1 MEQKKGITTQ
11 TIAAIGLMTA
21 LVFASNY
28 IQFIIPTPLGPTR
41 IHIANGIC
49 MLAALLFGGLK
60 GGVAAGLGSF
70 FYDLT
75 FPDYVATSWVTLLM
89 KFLMAL
95 ICGLIVY
102 AGKRREG
109 NVPAPKW
116 RRLVGTIAG
125 ALSYVAMYVAKQFI
139 EGCLVYRLTAE
150 AVALTTFTVKLPVS
164 LLNAA
169 LAVPIAFLL
178 HAALRPAFQRAQL
191 SEKFGMQ

>member
-1 MEQKKGITTQ
+1 MKQKKRITTQ
-11 TIAAIGLMTA
+11 TIAAIGIMTA

-28 IQFIIPTPLGPTR
+28 VQFMIPTPIGPTR

-49 MLAALLFGGLK
+49 LLAALLFGGLK

-75 FPDYVATSWVTLLM
+75 FPDYVATSWVTLLL

-102 AGKRREG
+102 AGTKREDG
-109 NVPAPKW
+109 APAPVW

-125 ALSYVAMYVAKQFI
+125 ALSYVAMYMVKQFV
-139 EGCLVYRLTAE
+139 EGCLVYQYSVE
-150 AVALTTFTVKLPVS
+150 AVAFTSFTVKLPVS

-169 LAVPIAFLL
+169 IAVPIAFLL
-178 HAALRPAFQRAQL
+178 HNALRPAFQRAQL
-191 SEKFGMQ
+191 REKFGIH